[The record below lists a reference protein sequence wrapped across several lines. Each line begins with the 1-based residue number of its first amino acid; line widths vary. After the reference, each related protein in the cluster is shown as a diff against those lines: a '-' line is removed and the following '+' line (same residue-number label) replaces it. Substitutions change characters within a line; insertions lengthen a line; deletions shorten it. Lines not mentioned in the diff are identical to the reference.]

1 MLTTLSFA
9 LEIKFF
15 WKLKVMLGSLLGE
28 IKGFFII
35 KQIEKLWLLCFCFNF
50 HVSKIWLPAQRACWN
65 NIYKSSEFTFRPA
78 VPSYEALGVEDPN
91 IVPDAQITA
100 SSNYLSYYPRKGRL
114 NGDSGWCQ
122 QSSKITDNYIQVDM
136 GAGRTVCGVATQGK
150 ANGSFLKSYRV
161 SFSTDGTSWTAYKEQ
176 NVEKVQHVTV
186 TF

>member
-1 MLTTLSFA
+1 M
-9 LEIKFF
+9 
-15 WKLKVMLGSLLGE
+15 
-28 IKGFFII
+28 
-35 KQIEKLWLLCFCFNF
+35 
-50 HVSKIWLPAQRACWN
+50 SKIWLPAQRACWN
-65 NIYKSSEFTFRPA
+65 NIYKSSEFTFLPA
-78 VPSYEALGVEDPN
+78 VPSCEALGVEDPN

-150 ANGSFLKSYRV
+150 ANGSFIKSYRL

-176 NVEKVQHVTV
+176 NVEKVWNKQDSQFLVRCQFYLSDISEGVKWDLNTYLEN
-186 TF
+186 

>member
-1 MLTTLSFA
+1 
-9 LEIKFF
+9 
-15 WKLKVMLGSLLGE
+15 MLGSLLGE

-50 HVSKIWLPAQRACWN
+50 HVSKIWVPAQRACWN

-150 ANGSFLKSYRV
+150 ANDRLWKATGSRFLLMAPVGLHIKSRTSKRYNTWR
-161 SFSTDGTSWTAYKEQ
+161 SLFSTLSILSL
-176 NVEKVQHVTV
+176 H
-186 TF
+186 